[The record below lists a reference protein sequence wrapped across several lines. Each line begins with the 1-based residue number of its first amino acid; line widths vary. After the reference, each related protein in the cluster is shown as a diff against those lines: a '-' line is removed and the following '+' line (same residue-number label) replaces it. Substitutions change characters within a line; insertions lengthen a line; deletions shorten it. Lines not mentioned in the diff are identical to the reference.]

1 MLFKQIKKYATICN
15 NKRLIL
21 ISPNIFRF
29 TLHKSFRFVAI
40 RILKVNDFKTL
51 IFSPQSLSLH
61 HKIYRICLKAFY
73 VSFYEIDCNPLIH
86 SY

>member
-15 NKRLIL
+15 NERLISL
-21 ISPNIFRF
+21 VRI
-29 TLHKSFRFVAI
+29 SFRFVAI
-40 RILKVNDFKTL
+40 RILKVNGFKTI
-51 IFSPQSLSLH
+51 IFSSQSLNLH
-61 HKIYRICLKAFY
+61 HKIYRTSLKAFY